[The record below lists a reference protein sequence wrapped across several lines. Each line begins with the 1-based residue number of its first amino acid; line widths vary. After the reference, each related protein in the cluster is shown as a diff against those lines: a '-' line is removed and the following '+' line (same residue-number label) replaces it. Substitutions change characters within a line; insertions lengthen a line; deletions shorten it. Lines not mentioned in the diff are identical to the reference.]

1 VKEFVM
7 HHEFE
12 FLLIDRRRRRIRPL
26 LLAALFIVF
35 ACHVP
40 GVGATQMTKTKP
52 QRGGP
57 ATRVY
62 TPPPGGPERKA
73 ILDALRVPIEKE
85 LRQKIVFR
93 IGRDDRFR
101 VQDGWAFLRGGL
113 QLPDGQPVD
122 YRQTVYQARIDDG
135 VFDDGI
141 YALLRKQKGKWRVVS
156 YAIGATDVPF
166 TTWKGAPAAIFEIPA
181 EP

>member
-1 VKEFVM
+1 M

-12 FLLIDRRRRRIRPL
+12 FLLIDRRRRRIHSL
-26 LLAALFIVF
+26 LVAALFIVI
-35 ACHVP
+35 ACDASR
-40 GVGATQMTKTKP
+40 VGATQMTKIKP

-57 ATRVY
+57 ATRAY
-62 TPPPGGPERKA
+62 TPPPSGLERKA
-73 ILDALRVPIEKE
+73 ILDALRVPVEKE

-93 IGRDDRFR
+93 IARDDRLR
-101 VQDGWAFLRGGL
+101 VQDSWALLRGGL
-113 QLPDGQPVD
+113 QLPDGHPVD
-122 YRQTVYQARIDDG
+122 YRRTVYQARIDDG

-141 YALLRKQKGKWRVVS
+141 YALLRKQRGKWRVVS